1 MLFHIMTLRVW
12 TYGLAWWG
20 AWYLLTSE
28 RLIGGARETV
38 WLKVFFDDDDGAIG
52 VEYTVRPI

>member
-1 MLFHIMTLRVW
+1 MTLRVW